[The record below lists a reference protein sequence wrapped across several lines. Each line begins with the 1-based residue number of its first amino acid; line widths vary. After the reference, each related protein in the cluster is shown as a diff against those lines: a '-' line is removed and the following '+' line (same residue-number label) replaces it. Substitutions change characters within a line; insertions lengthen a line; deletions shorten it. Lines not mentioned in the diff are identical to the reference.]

1 MKKTE
6 INTAKV
12 KKGRADIQGTL
23 LELPIGEPYSFKMT
37 EVKKSSLNTAKRRL
51 ETKGY
56 VFKISEKGRI
66 DDYVVT
72 RLK

>member
-12 KKGRADIQGTL
+12 KKGRADVQGTL
-23 LELPIGEPYSFKMT
+23 LALNIGIPYSFKMT
-37 EVKKSSLNTAKRRL
+37 EIKKSSLNTARRRL
-51 ETKGY
+51 EAKGY
-56 VFKISEKGRI
+56 SFKISERGRV
-66 DDYVVT
+66 DDYLVT